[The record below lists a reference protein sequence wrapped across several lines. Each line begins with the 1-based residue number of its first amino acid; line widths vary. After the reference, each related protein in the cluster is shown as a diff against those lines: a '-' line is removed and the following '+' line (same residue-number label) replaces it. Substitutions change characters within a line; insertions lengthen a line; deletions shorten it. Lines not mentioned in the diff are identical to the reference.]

1 MLDPL
6 AEKVLAEIGNSKNLS
21 ESLQALEHVRG
32 KAPAPPQWQKAYDNF
47 VAVIESNRRFQIPA
61 GADLSQ
67 FVLFPSSFK
76 SESHGIEDLRLV
88 LFTDEDGSTI
98 HYGTYTAFNGYTIFP
113 TLMIVNDKGSIQT
126 HTMLGRYAQNKG
138 MALFPR

>member
-1 MLDPL
+1 M
-6 AEKVLAEIGNSKNLS
+6 
-21 ESLQALEHVRG
+21 
-32 KAPAPPQWQKAYDNF
+32 
-47 VAVIESNRRFQIPA
+47 AVIESNRRFQIPA

-67 FVLFPSSFK
+67 FVLFPCAFK

-138 MALFPR
+138 MALFPRKINGRYVMSARLDGENLLYLAIR